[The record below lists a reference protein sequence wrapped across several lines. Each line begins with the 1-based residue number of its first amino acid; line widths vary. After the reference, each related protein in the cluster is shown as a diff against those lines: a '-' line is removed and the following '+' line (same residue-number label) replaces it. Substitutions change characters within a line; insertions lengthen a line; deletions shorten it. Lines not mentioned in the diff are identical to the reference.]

1 MEEEYFINNHNIKK
15 QIMTK
20 YLQVKSNME
29 KLNNAYR
36 YNEIELK
43 PRESR
48 IMLEILKFYPQ
59 FEKKWTKGC
68 KFVYANSKND
78 QGVMYNDIFIKSL
91 EGELRNFS
99 KKKCEENL
107 GKIGQEF
114 KKVIRNETKEKE
126 KFEEQVATRKGLGI
140 CTVCFGYDTAN
151 KKFVFC
157 DCLLV
162 RTNYTEFTCSNP
174 LEQHNMIE
182 GMYKSL
188 YRYEDGYEGEDPNDI
203 QSEFSKYYQTKDT
216 IQIPGKENIKKGDIL
231 YQLNPTEYILVGKEN
246 DIEDF
251 RINIKKYIDYAN
263 NNNQI
268 IKLNRNDTV
277 KLSKY
282 VEK

>member
-1 MEEEYFINNHNIKK
+1 MEEEYFINNHNIKE

-20 YLQVKSNME
+20 YLQVKSKMD

-43 PRESR
+43 PRESK
-48 IMLEILKFYPQ
+48 IMLEILKFHPQ
-59 FEKKWTKGC
+59 FKQKWTKGC
-68 KFVYANSKND
+68 KFVYAESKNK
-78 QGVMYNDIFIKSL
+78 QGVLYKDIFIKPL
-91 EGELRNFS
+91 EGELRIFS
-99 KKKCEENL
+99 KQKCVTNL
-107 GKIGQEF
+107 NKIGQEF
-114 KKVIRNETKEKE
+114 KKVIRYESKEKE

-188 YRYEDGYEGEDPNDI
+188 YRYEDGYEGEDPSDN

-231 YQLNPTEYILVGKEN
+231 YQINPTEYILVGKEN
-246 DIEDF
+246 NIDDF
-251 RINIKKYIDYAN
+251 RINMTKY
-263 NNNQI
+263 NQI

-282 VEK
+282 IEK

>member
-1 MEEEYFINNHNIKK
+1 MEEEYFINNHNIKN

-20 YLQVKSNME
+20 YLQVKSKMD

-48 IMLEILKFYPQ
+48 IMLEILRFHPQ
-59 FEKKWTKGC
+59 FKQKWTKGC
-68 KFVYANSKND
+68 KFVYANSTNE
-78 QGVMYNDIFIKSL
+78 QGVKYNDIFIKPL
-91 EGELRNFS
+91 EGKLSNFS
-99 KKKCEENL
+99 KEKCEENL
-107 GKIGQEF
+107 DKIEEEF
-114 KKVIRNETKEKE
+114 KNKYNDNKE

-231 YQLNPTEYILVGKEN
+231 YQLNERKYILVGKEN
-246 DIEDF
+246 NIEDF
-251 RINIKKYIDYAN
+251 RINMKKYIDYAN

-268 IKLNRNDTV
+268 IKLNMNDTV

-282 VEK
+282 IEK

>member
-1 MEEEYFINNHNIKK
+1 
-15 QIMTK
+15 
-20 YLQVKSNME
+20 
-29 KLNNAYR
+29 
-36 YNEIELK
+36 
-43 PRESR
+43 
-48 IMLEILKFYPQ
+48 
-59 FEKKWTKGC
+59 
-68 KFVYANSKND
+68 
-78 QGVMYNDIFIKSL
+78 MYNDIFIKRSDGKL
-91 EGELRNFS
+91 DNFS
-99 KKKCEENL
+99 KEKCVTNL
-107 GKIGQEF
+107 EKIGQEF

-140 CTVCFGYDTAN
+140 CTVCFGYDTSN

-231 YQLNPTEYILVGKEN
+231 YQLNPTKYILVGKEN

-251 RINIKKYIDYAN
+251 RINMKKYIDYAN

-268 IKLNRNDTV
+268 IKLNRNDEV

-282 VEK
+282 IEK